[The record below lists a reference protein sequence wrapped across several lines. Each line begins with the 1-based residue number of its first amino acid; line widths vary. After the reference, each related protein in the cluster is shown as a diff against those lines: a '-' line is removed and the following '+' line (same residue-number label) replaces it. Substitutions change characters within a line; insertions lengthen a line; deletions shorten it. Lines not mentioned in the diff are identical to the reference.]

1 MIYYKLFLSMF
12 LSSFLA
18 TQSFFTTFRRAPIKQ
33 VHLMMRASKK
43 TKKTDPF
50 YIPNSPKLYEPRG
63 PNQVKY
69 VEHLNNP
76 DTSLIL
82 GVGPAGTGK
91 TLFACATAVKEMQ
104 EGKIDKIVLT
114 RPVVPV
120 EEDIGYLPGSLINKM
135 NPWTRPIFDILE
147 EYYSL
152 REIDSMIHSGTIEIS
167 PLAFMRG
174 RTFKKSFIIADEMQN
189 SSPNQMFMLATRLG
203 EGSRMVITGDL
214 KQSDRCED
222 NGLLDLLNKLK
233 TNSSYS
239 HDIKTVY
246 FKESDIERSAIV
258 SKIVQLY
265 SEKQTRNLPIPSI
278 QHNQY
283 SVFYKTF
290 PPDKSS
296 YFLYL

>member
-1 MIYYKLFLSMF
+1 MIYQKLFLSML
-12 LSSFLA
+12 LSSLI
-18 TQSFFTTFRRAPIKQ
+18 TTRSFFTTLSRSSIKP

-43 TKKTDPF
+43 TKKNDPF
-50 YIPNSPKLYEPRG
+50 YIPSSRNLYEPRG
-63 PNQVKY
+63 PNQIKY
-69 VEHLNNP
+69 VEHLNNHNV
-76 DTSLIL
+76 SLIL

-104 EGKIDKIVLT
+104 EGTIDKIILT

-203 EGSRMVITGDL
+203 EDSRMVITGDL
-214 KQSDRCED
+214 KQSDRCDD
-222 NGLLDLLNKLK
+222 NGLLDLLNKLNRNK
-233 TNSSYS
+233 SSF
-239 HDIKTVY
+239 HEFKTVL
-246 FKESDIERSAIV
+246 FDQCDVERSITV
-258 SKIVQLY
+258 SKILELY
-265 SEKQTRNLPIPSI
+265 SDNPPISNSSPIVLPEDIKHSDF
-278 QHNQY
+278 
-283 SVFYKTF
+283 SVFSKRI
-290 PPDKSS
+290 KQ
-296 YFLYL
+296 

>member
-1 MIYYKLFLSMF
+1 MIYYQLFLSMF

-214 KQSDRCED
+214 KQSDRCDD
-222 NGLLDLLNKLK
+222 NGLLDLLNKLHK
-233 TNSSYS
+233 NKRSF
-239 HDIKTVY
+239 HEFKTVL
-246 FKESDIERSAIV
+246 FEQCDVERSITV
-258 SKIVQLY
+258 SKILELY
-265 SEKQTRNLPIPSI
+265 SDKPSI
-278 QHNQY
+278 AKNSPVDLPENVKHSSF
-283 SVFYKTF
+283 SVFSKHN
-290 PPDKSS
+290 KE
-296 YFLYL
+296 

>member
-1 MIYYKLFLSMF
+1 MLMSNFVSHYSLLHNMRNKHPF
-12 LSSFLA
+12 
-18 TQSFFTTFRRAPIKQ
+18 
-33 VHLMMRASKK
+33 HLLIRNASKK
-43 TKKTDPF
+43 KRIESSSPT
-50 YIPNSPKLYEPRG
+50 IPTYCPKG
-63 PNQVKY
+63 PNQSKY
-69 VEHLNNP
+69 VEYLNNP
-76 DTSLIL
+76 KTSIVL

-91 TLFACATAVKEMQ
+91 TMFACATAVKELQ
-104 EGKIDKIVLT
+104 LGKINKIVVT

-120 EEDIGYLPGSLINKM
+120 EEDIGYLPGSLIHKM

-147 EYYSL
+147 ESYSSH
-152 REIDSMIHSGTIEIS
+152 EIDSMVHSGIIEIS

-189 SSPNQMFMLATRLG
+189 SSPNQMFMLATRIG

-214 KQSDRCED
+214 KQSDRCD
-222 NGLLDLLNKLK
+222 NNGLLDLLNKLK

-265 SEKQTRNLPIPSI
+265 SEKRQHDLPIPSI

-283 SVFYKTF
+283 SVFYKSF

-296 YFLYL
+296 

>member
-1 MIYYKLFLSMF
+1 MIYQKLFLSML
-12 LSSFLA
+12 LSSVI
-18 TQSFFTTFRRAPIKQ
+18 TTRSFFTTLSRGSVKS

-43 TKKTDPF
+43 TKKNDPF
-50 YIPNSPKLYEPRG
+50 YIPNSRNLYEPRG
-63 PNQVKY
+63 PNQIKY
-69 VEHLNNP
+69 VEHLNNHNV
-76 DTSLIL
+76 SLIL

-104 EGKIDKIVLT
+104 EGIIDKIILT

-203 EGSRMVITGDL
+203 EDSRMVITGDL
-214 KQSDRCED
+214 KQSDRCDD
-222 NGLLDLLNKLK
+222 NGLLDLLNKLNRNK
-233 TNSSYS
+233 SSF
-239 HDIKTVY
+239 HEFKTVL
-246 FKESDIERSAIV
+246 FDQCDVERSITV
-258 SKIVQLY
+258 SKILELY
-265 SEKQTRNLPIPSI
+265 SDNPPISKSSPIVLPEDIKHSDF
-278 QHNQY
+278 
-283 SVFYKTF
+283 SVFSKHN
-290 PPDKSS
+290 KE
-296 YFLYL
+296 